1 MSDYMADL
9 SKIAGYNSTE
19 SVKLNHGTMEDKTT
33 LDFEDFLML
42 MVTQLKNQTIDNSMD
57 TSEMMNQMTQMSVM
71 QALSDISKIVEQS
84 SSLNYAASLVGKTV
98 TVGVRNGNEIKEVEG
113 VVTGTGTLSGEQ
125 VIFIGD
131 DCYYLNSV
139 MAVGHLPEGEIKP
152 NGSTTKPDS
161 STSTTTDPTDK
172 TDKTENTENTENTD
186 KTENT
191 EPPAEGTDTTGD
203 ATESA
208 GESGTP
214 SGVSV

>member
-9 SKIAGYNSTE
+9 SKITGYNGTE
-19 SVKLNHGTMEDKTT
+19 QVKLNYGTTEDKTT

-57 TSEMMNQMTQMSVM
+57 TAQMMQQMTQMSVM
-71 QALSDISKIVEQS
+71 QALSDITKVVEQS

-98 TVGVRNGNEIKEVEG
+98 TVGVRDGNEIKEIEG
-113 VVTGTGTLSGEQ
+113 EVTGTGTLSGQQ

-152 NGSTTKPDS
+152 NGATTKPGN
-161 STSTTTDPTDK
+161 STSTTTDPDSEAK
-172 TDKTENTENTENTD
+172 PVV
-186 KTENT
+186 
-191 EPPAEGTDTTGD
+191 PPAEDQD
-203 ATESA
+203 E
-208 GESGTP
+208 
-214 SGVSV
+214 

>member
-9 SKIAGYNSTE
+9 SRISGYNGTE
-19 SVKLNHGTMEDKTT
+19 QVKLNYGTTEDKTT

-152 NGSTTKPDS
+152 TVSAADKDN
-161 STSTTTDPTDK
+161 STSTTTDPVTDK
-172 TDKTENTENTENTD
+172 DNTEDPE
-186 KTENT
+186 E
-191 EPPAEGTDTTGD
+191 
-203 ATESA
+203 
-208 GESGTP
+208 
-214 SGVSV
+214 